1 MILTLQFLLVAI
13 LPASLIF
20 LAIRMRRSELPR
32 PQLVRH
38 WTWTLIAMA
47 FWAGTVMRFYGGITL
62 PPALT
67 FTWGFIGRH
76 VLALAMF
83 GVLLT
88 TSSFI
93 PARQDQVKV
102 ATITSL
108 ILMIA
113 AILLDPA
120 IWQLAFVK
128 LSLWG
133 WELRYFDIW
142 AGVWV
147 SACLLPLIAA
157 WILAQNVAGG
167 LPLSLFRNHT
177 QYWVLTLLIFILG
190 TTLAV
195 VQERDQPIWQEIG
208 VVVNIL
214 AATLGT
220 LTFTSSQL
228 PDLPALLRRGLRR
241 ASSGLLLFLLAGGA
255 FYLVRQ
261 LPPRPNELLIL
272 ALAAVAFTVIVF
284 LFNRWGIISGRPS
297 AQIIPSH
304 EQARLNEARENTAA
318 PLPNSIPGTFA
329 SLAHPQ
335 ELGKQLLE
343 LARAGV
349 AAEDAWLF
357 WSEPGVGGRLILR
370 GLAAVADDVNLD
382 QAAER
387 PMLPQIAEFA
397 ADSPFTAHLRLHATP
412 ILQNDL
418 FTLPIFD
425 GLTAAEKQRFLSWQR
440 VLYIPMHIG
449 TRLIGMLALGK
460 KHGGAAYARQD
471 FTLLESLVA
480 LAGPFLVQ
488 ASFTTTLQRVNDH
501 VFRQNK
507 LLSQEKRELE
517 ARMALYHRL
526 LGLISPELRQPL
538 LAIAEHLEQVSS
550 EWQMEAGKWQ
560 VANDEWRVGGEYST
574 SEEYI
579 ASGESGGT
587 TPVIPQST
595 LGEIQAEM
603 HRLRG
608 MVERLIALA
617 TLVQGQ
623 RPLHF
628 TPVQLED
635 VVEEAIRGLV
645 TMADARR
652 VRVTLNR
659 STTLPLLSGD
669 AAQLQTA
676 LHHLLHNAIKF
687 NRIGGTV
694 TIDMGLTVSDL
705 YLRITDTGV
714 GIPAEKLSTLWEGFA
729 SLPAEGKQ
737 ANGRIAGMVELSKA
751 IPTPPLSLQDYRP
764 LGRGLPIV
772 HWIIAAHGGRVEAQS
787 VYGRGS
793 TFTLYLPLEF
803 QG

>member
-20 LAIRMRRSELPR
+20 LAIRMRRSALPR

-47 FWAGTVMRFYGGITL
+47 IWAGTVMRFYGGITL
-62 PPALT
+62 PPALI

-76 VLALAMF
+76 VLSLAMF

-93 PARQDQVKV
+93 PTRRDQVKA

-108 ILMIA
+108 VLIVA
-113 AILLDPA
+113 AILMDPA
-120 IWQLAFVK
+120 VWQLAFVN

-177 QYWVLTLLIFILG
+177 QYWVLTLLVFILG
-190 TTLAV
+190 TILAV

-208 VVVNIL
+208 VVVNIS
-214 AATLGT
+214 AAALGT

-228 PDLPALLRRGLRR
+228 PDLPALLRRVLARL
-241 ASSGLLLFLLAGGA
+241 SSALLLFGLAVGA

-261 LPPRPNELLIL
+261 FPPRSNEILLL
-272 ALAAVAFTVIVF
+272 VLNAAAFTAIVF
-284 LFNRWGIISGRPS
+284 LLNHWGVISGRPA
-297 AQIIPSH
+297 AQIIPSR
-304 EQARLNEARENTAA
+304 EQARLNEARENAA
-318 PLPNSIPGTFA
+318 NPLPNSVPGTFA

-343 LARAGV
+343 LARAAV

-370 GLAAVADDVNLD
+370 GLTAVTDSGNLD
-382 QAAER
+382 QAADQ
-387 PMLPQIAEFA
+387 PAFPQIAEFS

-418 FTLPIFD
+418 FTLPPFD
-425 GLTAAEKQRFLSWQR
+425 GLAAEEKQRFLSWQR

-449 TRLIGMLALGK
+449 TRLIGLLALGK
-460 KHGGAAYARQD
+460 KHGGAAYTRQD
-471 FTLLESLVA
+471 FILLESLVA

-488 ASFTTTLQRVNDH
+488 ASFTTTLQHINDH

-507 LLSQEKRELE
+507 ILSREKRELE
-517 ARMALYHRL
+517 ARMSLYQHL
-526 LGLISPELRQPL
+526 LGLIKPELRRPL
-538 LAIAEHLEQVSS
+538 LAMAEQLEQAS
-550 EWQMEAGKWQ
+550 EERRVKSEKWQ
-560 VANDEWRVGGEYST
+560 A
-574 SEEYI
+574 
-579 ASGESGGT
+579 ASGDWQGFAASDDPGDI
-587 TPVIPQST
+587 TPLVPQSQ
-595 LGEIQAEM
+595 LGEIGAQM
-603 HRLRG
+603 HHLRA
-608 MVERLIALA
+608 MVERLLALA
-617 TLVQGQ
+617 TLVCGQ
-623 RPLHF
+623 RPLNF
-628 TPVQLED
+628 APVQLED
-635 VVEEAIRGLV
+635 VIEDAVRALT

-659 STTLPLLSGD
+659 STTLPLVSCD

-694 TIDMGLTVSDL
+694 TIDVGLTVSEV
-705 YLRITDTGV
+705 YLRISDTGV
-714 GIPAEKLSTLWEGFA
+714 GITPEKLAALWQGFA
-729 SLPAEGKQ
+729 PLPVEERE

-751 IPTPPLSLQDYRP
+751 IPTPPLSLQDYRL

-772 HWIIAAHGGRVEAQS
+772 HWIITAHGGRVEAQS